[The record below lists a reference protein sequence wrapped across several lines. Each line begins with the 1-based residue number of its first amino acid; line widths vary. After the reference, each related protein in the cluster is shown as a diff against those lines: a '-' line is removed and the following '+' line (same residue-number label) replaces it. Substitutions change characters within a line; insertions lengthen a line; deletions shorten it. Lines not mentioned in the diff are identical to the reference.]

1 MFCVSLQNKSEGA
14 HVNTDA
20 AQPMSAPI
28 RPKTGK
34 RSARRQPYG
43 WLGAGALTVGVG
55 VALAGAGVAHADDA
69 AAPTDS
75 ATSVTASPTAG
86 MSRGAAVRSV
96 GGRAA
101 TTRTANTR
109 VAAATVQRRSAVL
122 APVGGQVAVVTAVNS
137 PSGALVASTA
147 AVPAGAKS
155 TIADLWVAAAQVA
168 ALARPG
174 IAAGA
179 PRVEK
184 VFGPGAFKSADFG
197 PMVAPVMWALT
208 EAAYQIQGL
217 KPLAKPF
224 QLPSAPGQAQVVG
237 TLNTVAPFGA
247 PVTFAV
253 TKAPANGTVTI
264 DRQGFYTYTP
274 NAALAASGGTDT
286 FAFTATDTGLHFETL
301 FGLPGHTTTM
311 VVPVTVAPQS
321 AQAQAAKTTV
331 TFHMINTS
339 LAAQTFEA
347 PEIQTAGVVM
357 RPGAGLTLQTTQ
369 STDFRFTVDG
379 TTFQVL
385 EQYIDSS
392 TLDGAPGPS
401 GTLAW
406 NNDPF
411 FTPYGSP
418 GPFDINYFKNGPL
431 GPYFSIYCE
440 PKAGSC
446 SANWEDILP
455 LKDMTFYVADAPGTV
470 YTVPAQY
477 AQQQSDLLQ
486 NLVADD
492 LSNAK
497 FYPKSQPTIGYT
509 NPLIPNN
516 FTPYINN
523 TTSDNQVRYAV
534 TTTTSE
540 TDSTTY
546 GVSVSVGAKAKMGAL
561 GVSASTT
568 ATQTWGTSF
577 TDTFSYSETTI
588 ETVRA
593 GESLYLYTETP
604 VLRYYGDWSVLYG
617 NTTYIM
623 NDVWYDTPYAAT
635 GAPSYLA
642 AYTCQTGSQQCFDTA
657 QGKLSS
663 YENGF
668 PATTFYPD
676 YPVAESQIPG
686 SYEAVAVESKK
697 AIGAPRRLQSGH

>member
-1 MFCVSLQNKSEGA
+1 MTSS
-14 HVNTDA
+14 A
-20 AQPMSAPI
+20 AQPISASTGT
-28 RPKTGK
+28 KTAK
-34 RSARRQPYG
+34 RSARRHQPFA

-55 VALAGAGVAHADDA
+55 VALAGAGAAHADDA
-69 AAPTDS
+69 AAPGDS

-86 MSRGAAVRSV
+86 TSRGAAVRTV

-101 TTRTANTR
+101 TARTANKR
-109 VAAATVQRRSAVL
+109 VAAADTSGRSAAL
-122 APVGGQVAVVTAVNS
+122 ATVSRPVAATTVDS
-137 PSGALVASTA
+137 RYKFDVASTA
-147 AVPAGAKS
+147 AVPAGVKS
-155 TIADLWVAAAQVA
+155 TFADLWVAAAQVA
-168 ALARPG
+168 ALAGPG
-174 IAAGA
+174 SGVGA

-197 PMVAPVMWALT
+197 PLAPAMWALT
-208 EAAYQIQGL
+208 EAAYQFQGL
-217 KPLAKPF
+217 TPRVKPF
-224 QLPSAPGQAQVVG
+224 QLQSAPGQTQVVG
-237 TLNTVAPFGA
+237 TLNTVAAFGA

-253 TKAPANGTVTI
+253 TNAPANGTVEI
-264 DRQGFYTYTP
+264 DAQGFYTYTP

-357 RPGAGLTLQTTQ
+357 RPEAGLTLQTTQ

-385 EQYIDSS
+385 DQYIDSS

-657 QGKLSS
+657 QGNLSS
-663 YENGF
+663 YANGF
-668 PATTFYPD
+668 PATVVYPD
-676 YPVAESQIPG
+676 YPVAESTIPG
-686 SYEAVAVESKK
+686 SYEAVAVETKK
-697 AIGAPRRLQSGH
+697 AIGAPRRLQAGH

>member
-1 MFCVSLQNKSEGA
+1 
-14 HVNTDA
+14 
-20 AQPMSAPI
+20 
-28 RPKTGK
+28 
-34 RSARRQPYG
+34 
-43 WLGAGALTVGVG
+43 LGAGALTLGVGVG
-55 VALAGAGVAHADDA
+55 AALAGAGVAHADDA
-69 AAPTDS
+69 AS
-75 ATSVTASPTAG
+75 AGSARSAEASNAAVNSQKASPAAVRN
-86 MSRGAAVRSV
+86 RGAAVRTV
-96 GGRAA
+96 GEAAA
-101 TTRTANTR
+101 TARTANTR
-109 VAAATVQRRSAVL
+109 VVAAGISGRSAALATVSRKVA
-122 APVGGQVAVVTAVNS
+122 AMTVGS
-137 PSGALVASTA
+137 PSDAVVASTA

-155 TIADLWVAAAQVA
+155 TIADLWVAAEQVA

-174 IAAGA
+174 IAVGA

-184 VFGPGAFKSADFG
+184 VFGPEAFKSADFG

-208 EAAYQIQGL
+208 EAAYQIHGL

-237 TLNTVAPFGA
+237 TLNTVAAFGA

-253 TKAPANGTVTI
+253 TNAPANGTVEI
-264 DRQGFYTYTP
+264 DAQGFYYYTP

-286 FAFTATDTGLHFETL
+286 FAFTATDTGFHLENL

-331 TFHMINTS
+331 TLHMINTS

-347 PEIQTAGVVM
+347 PAFQTAGVVM

-369 STDFRFTVDG
+369 STDYIINVDD
-379 TTFQVL
+379 TAYQAI
-385 EQYIDSS
+385 EQFIDMSS
-392 TLDGAPGPS
+392 TLDGAPGPT

-406 NNDPF
+406 NNNIY
-411 FTPYGSP
+411 FTYGEP
-418 GPFDINYFKNGPL
+418 GPFSITYFPPL
-431 GPYFSIYCE
+431 QYVHPAELAVYCV

-446 SANWEDILP
+446 SVGPLDILP
-455 LKDMTFYVADAPGTV
+455 ITNHTIYFSDAPGTV

-534 TTTTSE
+534 TTTTSK

-546 GVSVSVGAKAKMGAL
+546 AVSVSVGEKVKLGSLEAKA
-561 GVSASTT
+561 SQT

-617 NTTYIM
+617 NTTYKL

-657 QGKLSS
+657 QGNLSS
-663 YENGF
+663 YANGF
-668 PATTFYPD
+668 PATVVYPD
-676 YPVAESQIPG
+676 YPVAESTIPG